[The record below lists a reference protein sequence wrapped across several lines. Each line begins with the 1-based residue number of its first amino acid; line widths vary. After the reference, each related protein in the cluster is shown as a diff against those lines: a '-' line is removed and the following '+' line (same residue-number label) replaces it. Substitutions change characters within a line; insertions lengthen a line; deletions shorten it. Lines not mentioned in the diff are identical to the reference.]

1 MCMYERRLQVLLDRD
16 RYERVAA
23 QARRRRISVA
33 MVIRDAIDVALPA
46 DLDERRAAY
55 QAIVEAAPMSLGSP
69 EELRAELD
77 EAHDR
82 V

>member
-1 MCMYERRLQVLLDRD
+1 MCMYERRLQLLLDRD

-23 QARRRRISVA
+23 QARRRRVSVA
-33 MVIRDAIDVALPA
+33 MVIRDAIDVALPV
-46 DLDERRAAY
+46 DIELRGAAFA
-55 QAIVEAAPMSLGSP
+55 AIIEAAPMTVGSP
-69 EELRAELD
+69 DDLRRELD

>member
-1 MCMYERRLQVLLDRD
+1 MCMYERRLQLLIDQG

-23 QARRRRISVA
+23 QARRRRVSVA
-33 MVIRDAIDVALPA
+33 MVIRDAIDVALPV
-46 DLDERRAAY
+46 DIDERRSAFN
-55 QAIVEAAPMSLGSP
+55 AIVDAVPMSIGSP
-69 EELRAELD
+69 EDLRRELD

>member
-1 MCMYERRLQVLLDRD
+1 MCMYERRLQVLLDRA

-23 QARRRRISVA
+23 QARRRRVSVA

-46 DLDERRAAY
+46 DIDERRAAY
-55 QAIVEAAPMSLGSP
+55 EAIVSAAPMSLGSP
-69 EELRAELD
+69 EELRRELD

>member
-1 MCMYERRLQVLLDRD
+1 MCMYERRLQVLLDQA

-23 QARRRRISVA
+23 QARRRRVSVA

-46 DLDERRAAY
+46 DIDERRGAY
-55 QAIVEAAPMSLGSP
+55 EAIVAAAPMSLGSP
-69 EELRAELD
+69 EELRRELD

>member
-1 MCMYERRLQVLLDRD
+1 MYERRLQLLLDRD

-23 QARRRRISVA
+23 QARRRRVSVA
-33 MVIRDAIDVALPA
+33 MVIRDAIDIALPVDIEA
-46 DLDERRAAY
+46 RQAAY
-55 QAIVEAAPMSLGSP
+55 EAIIGADPMALGSP
-69 EELRAELD
+69 DDLRHELD

>member
-1 MCMYERRLQVLLDRD
+1 MCMYERRLQVLLDRA

-23 QARRRRISVA
+23 QARRRRVSVA

-46 DLDERRAAY
+46 DIDERRAAY
-55 QAIVEAAPMSLGSP
+55 EAILHAAPMSLGSP